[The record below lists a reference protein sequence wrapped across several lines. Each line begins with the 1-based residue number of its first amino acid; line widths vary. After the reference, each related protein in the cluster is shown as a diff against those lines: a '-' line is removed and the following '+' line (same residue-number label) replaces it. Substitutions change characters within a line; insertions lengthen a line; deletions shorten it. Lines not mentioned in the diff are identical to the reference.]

1 MNVKAHLVFPSEIL
15 EEVDKISGKRKR
27 SLFIAQATREKIE
40 RERFVRTLEETKG
53 AWSDKN
59 HPELHTAEDME
70 RYLKEKRQS
79 YRARLKRSIHE

>member
-1 MNVKAHLVFPSEIL
+1 LNVKAHLVFPSEIL

-59 HPELHTAEDME
+59 HPELQTAKDME

-79 YRARLKRSIHE
+79 YRPRLKRSIHE

>member
-59 HPELHTAEDME
+59 HPELQTAVDME

>member
-53 AWSDKN
+53 AWNDKN
-59 HPELHTAEDME
+59 HPELQTPEDME

-79 YRARLKRSIHE
+79 YRARLKRGIHE

>member
-59 HPELHTAEDME
+59 HPELQTAEDME

-79 YRARLKRSIHE
+79 YRARLKKSIHE